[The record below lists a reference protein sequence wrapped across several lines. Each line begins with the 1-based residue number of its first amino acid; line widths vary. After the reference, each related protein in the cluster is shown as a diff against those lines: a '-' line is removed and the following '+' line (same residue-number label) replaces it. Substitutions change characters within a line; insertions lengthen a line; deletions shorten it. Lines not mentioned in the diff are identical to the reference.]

1 VYINICVIV
10 RMEEAKNNSEEK
22 KKEEEASTKN
32 NNKKKTEKGL
42 LEKDEPELSDE
53 DRDLKDGLE
62 LSVKRLRDPEVDL
75 HQPALDYLISEIR
88 KSTSSMTAVP
98 KPLKFLNPHYIELK
112 SIYTSWAEDHNLK
125 KKLADVLAVLAM
137 TMAPLGSRESLRYK
151 LQGTSVDIASWG
163 HEFCRFIGGEVA
175 EEFSQRMETS
185 QAAADDGGSSAEA
198 EDSPTPVYG
207 DLISIMEDIVPFQM
221 KHNAETEAIDLL
233 IEIKQLR
240 YIVDKYSAIIDDR
253 NYERVCLYM
262 IKCADYESEPED
274 VRELYQTAF
283 VVYKNQGKYTD
294 ALRIALKT
302 NDNSMIA
309 ELFSGDLDIPEL
321 VQRQMAFLLAGH
333 RSSYVDERS
342 AGNLNEVI
350 GNSQLS
356 SIFSLVA
363 KTMTLSDPKTPEDIY
378 KIKTKELSRYG
389 SNLATSVDS
398 AKGNLAS
405 TFVNAFVNAGHGRD
419 AYMLKGPGAAPV
431 DWIHRNKDHGKIS
444 AIASMGMVLLW
455 NPTDAYSDA
464 DKYFHQND
472 EMIKAGAA
480 LAIGI
485 ASTGVRDENNATSA
499 LLDEYID
506 SRSQTVKLNAILS
519 LGIAYAGTNMQE
531 CKDKLLPIIANNIP
545 GAPAQFIESAFA
557 ALALGMIF
565 VGSSDPVSE
574 DMLMRLLEADSVD
587 LANPIASKYFCLGLG
602 LLYLNK
608 TEDADTVIQ
617 TCGALH
623 ESIMKFAVVTIE
635 ACAYAGTGTVLKVQS
650 FLKQCVEHL
659 TEKADHQAMAVLGI
673 ALVVLGEDVGTQM
686 SLRSFDHL
694 LQYGE
699 LPVKRVVPLSLALL
713 HLSNPDY
720 QIVDQLSRLS
730 HDQDHVIAQNAIFGL
745 GLVSAGTNNS
755 RIAGLLRQLAEYYS
769 KEANHLFIVRIAQG
783 LNAIGKGLI
792 GINPFHSDRLLMN
805 KAAMAGILTV
815 FIACLEIKLTI
826 LDKYH
831 YLLFAIATAMSPRFL
846 VTLNSNDEIEPVS
859 VRVGQAVETV
869 GQAGKPKTIT
879 GFQTHATPVLLGPK
893 DRAILANREYLAHS
907 SVLEGVVI
915 VEKNPEEEAEAAVAA
930 AAAAGSGNVSRASSA
945 SSSAAAISLK
955 K

>member
-1 VYINICVIV
+1 
-10 RMEEAKNNSEEK
+10 
-22 KKEEEASTKN
+22 
-32 NNKKKTEKGL
+32 
-42 LEKDEPELSDE
+42 
-53 DRDLKDGLE
+53 
-62 LSVKRLRDPEVDL
+62 
-75 HQPALDYLISEIR
+75 
-88 KSTSSMTAVP
+88 
-98 KPLKFLNPHYIELK
+98 
-112 SIYTSWAEDHNLK
+112 
-125 KKLADVLAVLAM
+125 
-137 TMAPLGSRESLRYK
+137 
-151 LQGTSVDIASWG
+151 
-163 HEFCRFIGGEVA
+163 
-175 EEFSQRMETS
+175 
-185 QAAADDGGSSAEA
+185 
-198 EDSPTPVYG
+198 
-207 DLISIMEDIVPFQM
+207 
-221 KHNAETEAIDLL
+221 
-233 IEIKQLR
+233 
-240 YIVDKYSAIIDDR
+240 
-253 NYERVCLYM
+253 
-262 IKCADYESEPED
+262 
-274 VRELYQTAF
+274 
-283 VVYKNQGKYTD
+283 
-294 ALRIALKT
+294 
-302 NDNSMIA
+302 
-309 ELFSGDLDIPEL
+309 
-321 VQRQMAFLLAGH
+321 LAGH
-333 RSSYVDERS
+333 RSSYVDERTDN
-342 AGNLNEVI
+342 NLNELI

-356 SIFSLVA
+356 SIFNLVA
-363 KTMTLSDPKTPEDIY
+363 KTMTLSDPKSPEDIY
-378 KIKTKELSRYG
+378 KIKAQSSSRYG
-389 SNLATSVDS
+389 SSLSASVDS

-419 AYMLKGPGAAPV
+419 TYMLKGPGAGPV

-444 AIASMGMVLLW
+444 AIASLGMVLLW
-455 NPTDAYSDA
+455 NPTDAFSDA

-480 LAIGI
+480 LAIGV
-485 ASTGVRDENNATSA
+485 ASTGVRDENNATFA
-499 LLDEYID
+499 LLDDYI
-506 SRSQTVKLNAILS
+506 SSANQTVKLNAILS
-519 LGIAYAGTNMQE
+519 LGIAYAGTNMPD
-531 CKDKLLPIIANNIP
+531 CKDKLLPIIVDSDTP
-545 GAPAQFIESAFA
+545 FIEAAFA

-574 DMLMRLLEADSVD
+574 DLLMRLLEASPVD
-587 LANPIASKYFCLGLG
+587 LNNAVASKYFCLGLG

-608 TEDADTVIQ
+608 TEDADAALD
-617 TCGALH
+617 TCRAFD
-623 ESIMKFAVVTIE
+623 ESIRKFAVVMIE

-659 TEKADHQAMAVLGI
+659 TEKAEHQAMAVLGI

-755 RIAGLLRQLAEYYS
+755 RVAGLLRQLADYYS
-769 KEANHLFIVRIAQG
+769 KEASHLFVVRVAQG
-783 LNAIGKGLI
+783 LNAVGKGLI

-815 FIACLEIKLTI
+815 FVACLEIKLTI

-846 VTLNSNDEIEPVS
+846 VTLNADNEIEPVS

-879 GFQTHATPVLLGPK
+879 GFQTHSTPVLLGPK
-893 DRAILANREYLAHS
+893 DRAILANRDYIAHS

-915 VEKNPEEEAEAAVAA
+915 VEKSPEVPEQEGASASSNAP
-930 AAAAGSGNVSRASSA
+930 SRISSA
-945 SSSAAAISLK
+945 SSSALSASSK